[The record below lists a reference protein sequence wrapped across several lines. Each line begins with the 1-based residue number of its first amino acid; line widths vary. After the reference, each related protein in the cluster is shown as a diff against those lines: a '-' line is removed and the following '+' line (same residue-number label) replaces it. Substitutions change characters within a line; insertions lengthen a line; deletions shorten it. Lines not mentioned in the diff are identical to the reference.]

1 MTAPI
6 SHNPHTDEH
15 WMAHALAFAERGR
28 GHVEP
33 NPMVGAL
40 VVKDGQLLGQG
51 YHQAFGQPH
60 AEPNALNDT
69 RANGHD
75 PAGATCYVTLEPC
88 CHHGKTPPCTNA
100 LIAAGITRC
109 VVAMQDPDPRVAGK
123 GLQQLR
129 DAGIDVTTGVL
140 EPQAQRLNAGF
151 TKRILHKLPLVTL
164 KWAMTA
170 DGHTAARTGHS
181 QWISSPASRQLVHQH
196 RTLADAI
203 LVGIG
208 TVLADDPQLTPRD
221 LPEDFIPPPNR
232 SHPRRVVI
240 DPQLQTPLTAKLVTD
255 AQAPT
260 LIAHHPDANPDKKQ
274 TLEHLGIE
282 LLELPPIPDT
292 HHLNLRPLLQHLVT
306 QHNATHTLV
315 EGGSG
320 LAGSLLA
327 QGLADR
333 ALVFVGPQ
341 FLNDDQAPAPLRG
354 QSTPTLDAAHPL
366 TLHRVTQLGPD
377 ALHEYDITPPPPP
390 PRPMYPRGE
399 HPPPP
404 PPPPTP

>member
-1 MTAPI
+1 MV
-6 SHNPHTDEH
+6 HTPPNQPPDD
-15 WMAHALAFAERGR
+15 AHYMALALALAEQGR

-33 NPMVGAL
+33 NPMVGAVL
-40 VVKDGQLLGQG
+40 VKDGQVLGQG

-60 AEPNALNDT
+60 AEPNTLADA

-75 PAGATCYVTLEPC
+75 PADATCYVTLEPC
-88 CHHGKTPPCTNA
+88 CHTGKTPPCTNA
-100 LIAAGITRC
+100 LIAAGIARC

-129 DAGIDVTTGVL
+129 DAGIQVTTGIL

-151 TKRILHKLPLVTL
+151 TKRITQQLPLVTL

-196 RTLADAI
+196 RALSDAI

-221 LPEDFIPPPNR
+221 FPEDFTRPPNR
-232 SHPRRVVI
+232 KPPRRVVI
-240 DPQLQTPLTAKLVTD
+240 DPQLQTPPTAKLLSD
-255 AQAPT
+255 NAAPT
-260 LIAHHPDANPDKKQ
+260 LIAHHPDANPDRQ
-274 TLEHLGIE
+274 HTLRELGIE
-282 LLELPPIPDT
+282 LLELPPLPDH
-292 HHLNLRPLLQHLVT
+292 HHLDLKPLLQHLVT
-306 QHNATHTLV
+306 QHHATHAFV
-315 EGGSG
+315 EGGSA

-333 ALVFVGPQ
+333 ALVFIGPQ

-354 QSTPTLDAAHPL
+354 QSLPTIDAAHLL
-366 TLHRVTQLGPD
+366 TLHRVQHLGPD
-377 ALHEYDITPPPPP
+377 ALLEYDITPPV
-390 PRPMYPRGE
+390 RPA
-399 HPPPP
+399 
-404 PPPPTP
+404 